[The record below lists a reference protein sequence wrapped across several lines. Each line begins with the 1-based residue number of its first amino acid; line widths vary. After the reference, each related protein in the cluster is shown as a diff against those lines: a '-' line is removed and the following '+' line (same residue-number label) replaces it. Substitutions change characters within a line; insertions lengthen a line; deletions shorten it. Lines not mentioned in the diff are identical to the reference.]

1 MISDAGLLPVSG
13 PDPTTTEACKVPGIQ
28 CYGDGKKPG
37 GDGGGLGSILPML
50 FLALIMYCMVK
61 FFRRA
66 QGYNSRNGSGGWG
79 GRGDPEQEGIGLVDT
94 CLPTSSMRAR
104 NLVNDMQVRHKLW
117 SCAVPQILPASS

>member
-1 MISDAGLLPVSG
+1 
-13 PDPTTTEACKVPGIQ
+13 
-28 CYGDGKKPG
+28 
-37 GDGGGLGSILPML
+37 ML

-104 NLVNDMQVRHKLW
+104 NLVNDMQARRHEGNRRL
-117 SCAVPQILPASS
+117 ATRDGALDDDDDML